1 MSLAMK
7 KYDFQKSNSD
17 HPLFLK
23 HQLGKITT
31 LIVYIDD
38 MIITGDD
45 SKEIFQLQKQL
56 STKFKIKNLGKLKY
70 FLGIEV
76 VRSEQGIFLSQ

>member
-23 HQLGKITT
+23 HQLGKIIT